1 DVPLNWQSKG
11 TDELIILL
19 PAIQAHVEFLEP
31 PEEPKQELTHPEQER
46 LLGTSRPA
54 GSITSA
60 SPAHSVTSTRKSS
73 KEKHHEHEEEDQVRI
88 PGALNDDEGAVTMQA
103 SLSLSLPFPK

>member
-46 LLGTSRPA
+46 LLGTS
-54 GSITSA
+54 
-60 SPAHSVTSTRKSS
+60 SS
-73 KEKHHEHEEEDQVRI
+73 
-88 PGALNDDEGAVTMQA
+88 GCSCEGCAERVLRTWFA
-103 SLSLSLPFPK
+103 